1 MISISLLIPILAVL
15 LVSSFVRSSLGFG
28 DAVIAMPLLA
38 FLIGIRTATPLI
50 ALLATTTAVTI
61 LLKNWRQADFRST
74 LHLVLASLAGIP
86 FGLLFLKQVSENTMK
101 IILGSIIAFYG
112 IFNLLN
118 PRLHA
123 IRLPRIVTWLFGF
136 IAGILGGAYNTNG
149 PPIVIY
155 GHLRGWPPAS
165 FRATLQGY
173 FLPAGF
179 LILAGHGLSG
189 FWTSRVIQLYLFAF
203 PVVMLGIFLG
213 GAANKR
219 MPRRRFAGV
228 INAALVIMGLLLL
241 ARSTAAIL

>member
-50 ALLATTTAVTI
+50 ALQATTTAVTI

-123 IRLPRIVTWLFGF
+123 IRLP
-136 IAGILGGAYNTNG
+136 
-149 PPIVIY
+149 
-155 GHLRGWPPAS
+155 
-165 FRATLQGY
+165 
-173 FLPAGF
+173 
-179 LILAGHGLSG
+179 
-189 FWTSRVIQLYLFAF
+189 
-203 PVVMLGIFLG
+203 
-213 GAANKR
+213 
-219 MPRRRFAGV
+219 
-228 INAALVIMGLLLL
+228 
-241 ARSTAAIL
+241 

>member
-1 MISISLLIPILAVL
+1 MISLNLIFPILAVL
-15 LVSSFVRSSLGFG
+15 LVSSFIRSSLGFG

-86 FGLLFLKQVSENTMK
+86 FGLLFLKQVPENIMK

-112 IFNLLN
+112 AFNLIK
-118 PRLHA
+118 PRLHP
-123 IRLPRIVTWLFGF
+123 IHLPMIVTWLFGF

-155 GHLRGWPPAS
+155 GHLRGWPS
-165 FRATLQGY
+165 SRFRATLQGY
-173 FLPAGF
+173 FLPTGF

-189 FWTSRVIQLYLFAF
+189 LWTSRVIQLYLFAF
-203 PVVMLGIFLG
+203 PVVMLGIYLG

-219 MPRRRFAGV
+219 MPHRRFAGA

-241 ARSTAAIL
+241 ARSTSVIL